1 MSTEARQNI
10 SARRQRLLGDAP
22 GAFAV
27 ANHVR
32 VTPQKAKR
40 VGDLIRGANATDAIA
55 MLKFQPQAVAENFGK
70 LVASAVANAEST
82 EELNAESLVISQVYV
97 DEGPTMKRWRPRAK
111 GSANRILKRTSH
123 LTVVVTP
130 VDEAPKAAPKAEKPA
145 AAKKAPAKKTT
156 AKKAAPKKSAAKK
169 TEKEA

>member
-40 VGDLIRGANATDAIA
+40 VGDLIRGANATEAIA

-70 LVASAVANAEST
+70 LVASAVANAETT
-82 EELNAESLVISQVYV
+82 EDLNAETLVISQVYV

-111 GSANRILKRTSH
+111 GSANRVFKRTSH

-130 VDEAPKAAPKAEKPA
+130 VEEAPKPTAAKKPA
-145 AAKKAPAKKTT
+145 AKKPAAKKAAPAKKTT
-156 AKKAAPKKSAAKK
+156 AKKSTAKK

>member
-55 MLKFQPQAVAENFGK
+55 MLRFQPQAVAENFGK
-70 LVASAVANAEST
+70 LVASAVANAETT
-82 EELNAESLVISQVYV
+82 EDLNAETLVISQVYV

-111 GSANRILKRTSH
+111 GSANRIFKRTSH

-130 VDEAPKAAPKAEKPA
+130 VDEAPRPAPKAKAADKKPA
-145 AAKKAPAKKTT
+145 NKTT
-156 AKKAAPKKSAAKK
+156 AKKAAPKKAAAKK